1 MRFLLTL
8 TIILS
13 SYAYGNSQVAVS
25 ARYLSNSAEGFENYD
40 QEFKSGLEFG
50 LGYWF
55 RLKNKRM
62 EFTPEVSIAFL
73 DSDRIANSSIG
84 FNANILIYPLDFHSD
99 CDACPTFS
107 KEGGLV
113 KKGFYWI
120 LSPGL
125 WMFRGDDMNLS
136 LSEREF
142 MTYRI
147 GAGAGLDI
155 GVVNLLTLSPFVMY
169 NIVGSGF
176 KANGVS
182 NNLSQIHLGVR
193 ATLRFDKNKW

>member
-8 TIILS
+8 TLILS
-13 SYAYGNSQVAVS
+13 TYVCAVSQVAVS
-25 ARYLSNSAEGFENYD
+25 ARYLSNSADGFETYD
-40 QEFKSGLEFG
+40 QSFSSGLEFG
-50 LGYWF
+50 IGYWF

-73 DSDRIANSSIG
+73 DSDLISNSSIG
-84 FNANILIYPLDFHSD
+84 VNGNILIYPLDFHSD
-99 CDACPTFS
+99 CNACPTFS

-125 WMFRGDDMNLS
+125 WMFRGDDPNLN

-142 MTYRI
+142 MTYRL

-155 GVVNLLTLSPFVMY
+155 GVANLLTVSPFAMY
-169 NIVGSGF
+169 NIVGGGF
-176 KANGVS
+176 KANGIS
-182 NNLSQIHLGVR
+182 SNLSQIHLGVR
-193 ATLRFDKNKW
+193 TTLRFDKNKW